1 MRGLGPQGPAPP
13 HHQIESI
20 LPFWISNMTSR
31 YTSTMD
37 MERVSI
43 FSSTLSLKLQK
54 ETVKNILDA
63 ASIRHPKDSPVL
75 EVYTTFIGTFLS
87 NLVASVKFSNKLA
100 FSVDNTFTRLPEYE
114 TPEWKKLTHYKRH
127 KIMNAMKSLG
137 FVVQYSRGQS
147 LAKHDRACL
156 SLYQAGPNLLSAFD
170 LDPIYNGCLKNQ
182 HSTIVRD
189 VNDVEHSIITP
200 ETSILNHYNQYWM
213 KRVNFLAEPMTMI
226 FKHDTNLN
234 GRVYSSY
241 QNMSQEGRSTI
252 MIDKEPTAEVD
263 FSSSHMNILSL
274 WKNKTTV
281 ADAYSRILKN
291 VTVEG
296 VSRDDVKTAIM
307 RYTNSTNPSSN
318 LQYCE
323 KWTKEKTH
331 EVINAIEKTFP
342 FMKSIKGKQFGLVS
356 MKVEGM
362 ISIKMIQWALMNN
375 EVILPVHDS
384 FICRESIKDQVEQTM
399 NRIRQ
404 EVVGEFNFDEAM
416 KSLDGYKSVKKEA
429 IKAGKVKMTEE
440 DKAELMD
447 QVEVKFNE
455 IQVTFKKAVVEATMN
470 PKAHKGMTINQY
482 AMQWVPVKVEEA
494 IVGLKELWNEEGGDD
509 DPWMFLK
516 NQDMNMVK
524 RGKYPV
530 WFA

>member
-1 MRGLGPQGPAPP
+1 
-13 HHQIESI
+13 
-20 LPFWISNMTSR
+20 MTSR

-43 FSSTLSLKLQK
+43 FSPTLSLKLQK
-54 ETVKNILDA
+54 ETVKNTLDA
-63 ASIRHPKDSPVL
+63 ASIRHPKDSLVL
-75 EVYTTFIGTFLS
+75 EVYTTFIGVFLS
-87 NLVASVKFSNKLA
+87 NLIASVKFSNNLA
-100 FSVDNTFTRLPEYE
+100 FSVDNAFTRLPEYE
-114 TPEWKKLTHYKRH
+114 TTEWKKLTHYKRH

-170 LDPIYNGCLKNQ
+170 LDQFYNVSLKNH

-189 VNDVEHSIITP
+189 VNDVEHPIITP
-200 ETSILNHYNQYWM
+200 ETSILNHYNKYWM

-241 QNMSQEGRSTI
+241 QNMSQDGRSTI
-252 MIDKEPTAEVD
+252 MIDREPTAEVD
-263 FSSSHMNILSL
+263 FSSSHMNILTL
-274 WKNKTTV
+274 WKKGSTV
-281 ADAYSRILKN
+281 SDAYARILKN
-291 VTVEG
+291 INRDDVT
-296 VSRDDVKTAIM
+296 RDDVKKVIM

-331 EVINAIEKTFP
+331 DVINAIEATFP
-342 FMKSIKGKQFGLVS
+342 FIKDIKGKQFGLVS
-356 MKVEGM
+356 MKIEGL
-362 ISIKMIQWALMNN
+362 ISIKMIQWAMMNN

-384 FICRESIKDQVEQTM
+384 FICREAIKDQVEQTM
-399 NRIRQ
+399 NRIRN
-404 EVVGEFNFDEAM
+404 EVVAEFNFDEAM
-416 KSLDGYKSVKKEA
+416 KSLEAYKQAKKEA
-429 IKAGKVKMTEE
+429 IKAGKVKMYEE
-440 DKAELMD
+440 DKVELMD

-455 IQVTFKKAVVEATMN
+455 IQATFKKAVVEASMN

-494 IVGLKELWNEEGGDD
+494 INRLKELWNEEGIND

-516 NQDMNMVK
+516 NEDIKMIK
-524 RGKYPV
+524 RGRCPV

>member
-1 MRGLGPQGPAPP
+1 
-13 HHQIESI
+13 
-20 LPFWISNMTSR
+20 MTSR

-54 ETVKNILDA
+54 ETVKSVLDA
-63 ASIRHPKDSPVL
+63 ASIRHPKDSLVL
-75 EVYTTFIGTFLS
+75 EVYTTFIGVFLS

-100 FSVDNTFTRLPEYE
+100 FSLDNTFTRLPEYE

-147 LAKHDRACL
+147 LAKHERACL

-170 LDPIYNGCLKNQ
+170 LDPIYTDRLKNHQ
-182 HSTIVRD
+182 STVVRD

-200 ETSILNHYNQYWM
+200 ETSILNNYNQYWM
-213 KRVNFLAEPMTMI
+213 KRVNFLSEPLTMI

-241 QNMSQEGRSTI
+241 QNMSQEGRSTF
-252 MIDKEPTAEVD
+252 MIDREPTTEVD

-274 WKNKTTV
+274 WKNGSTV
-281 ADAYSRILKN
+281 SDAYTRILKI

-296 VSRDDVKTAIM
+296 VSRDDIKTAIM

-331 EVINAIEKTFP
+331 DVINAIEETFP
-342 FMKSIKGKQFGLVS
+342 FAKSIKGKQFGLVS
-356 MKVEGM
+356 MKIEGL
-362 ISIKMIQWALMNN
+362 IAIKMIQWAMMNN

-399 NRIRQ
+399 NRIRA
-404 EVVGEFNFDEAM
+404 EVVAEFNFDEAM
-416 KSLDGYKSVKKEA
+416 KSLEAYKSAKKEA
-429 IKAGKVKMTEE
+429 IKAGKVKMSEE
-440 DKAELMD
+440 DKVELMD

-455 IQVTFKKAVVEATMN
+455 IQVAFKKAVVEASMN
-470 PKAHKGMTINQY
+470 PKVHKGMTINQY

-494 IVGLKELWNEEGGDD
+494 IAGLKDLWGEEGVDN

-516 NQDMNMVK
+516 NQDMMKIRQGMN
-524 RGKYPV
+524 PV